1 VEVEPAAWPP
11 GQLSRAT
18 LVDRVTDQLRQQ
30 ILTGRLPAGAQ
41 MPTEKAIGEAFG
53 VGRTT
58 VREALHGLV
67 SSGFLVRR
75 SNQLLVRDRAEMP
88 APDAGLA
95 ALAAQ
100 MSVQDLFETRK
111 LLESK
116 AVALAARNWA
126 DDDIVSLR
134 AALERMR
141 VATDHTHDDVEFHA
155 ADVEFHTA
163 VVRLAKNAVLERV
176 YESSKHLFFKL
187 PSFWRVFAQ
196 DLGRP
201 ATITGF
207 EGHRQIVDAIEARD
221 AAEAVR
227 VSDSMLDR
235 VASTLIER
243 LERAGH
249 TAPDG
254 QRSPTTPSLSNTG
267 GTH

>member
-1 VEVEPAAWPP
+1 LVDEIWPAAK
-11 GQLSRAT
+11 LSRAT

-30 ILTGRLPAGAQ
+30 ILTGRLPAGGQ
-41 MPTEKAIGEAFG
+41 MPTEKAIGDAFG

-75 SNQLLVRDRAEMP
+75 SNQLLVRDRSEMP
-88 APDAGLA
+88 PHDADIA

-111 LLESK
+111 LLETK
-116 AVALAARNWA
+116 AVALAAVNWA
-126 DDDIVSLR
+126 DDDIASLR
-134 AALERMR
+134 ASLERMR
-141 VATDHTHDDVEFHA
+141 VATAETFDDAEFHT
-155 ADVEFHTA
+155 ADVEFHST
-163 VVRLAKNAVLERV
+163 VVRLGKNAVLERV

-187 PSFWRVFAQ
+187 PAFWRVFAQ
-196 DLGRP
+196 PVRAP

-221 AAEAVR
+221 ADEAAR
-227 VSDSMLDR
+227 LSDLMLDR
-235 VASTLIER
+235 VASTLIDR
-243 LERAGH
+243 IERAR
-249 TAPDG
+249 AA
-254 QRSPTTPSLSNTG
+254 SPTDPGQPGTPTLSNSG